1 MSRKSRVIALFPN
14 TLKNKAKT
22 LAIDIRHFFVEKG
35 VDVVAEDS
43 EAEALGAGKLSE
55 ADPASIDFIIS
66 LGGDGTILRLIH
78 KHPEINAPTLGIN
91 LGGLGFMADIPGEN
105 IHASLQGLLDGHYT
119 ISDRMM
125 MEGESPDGNR
135 FFALND
141 LVIHRTQNP
150 SLVDLTINV
159 GGIYLN
165 TFSADGVIVASPSGS
180 TAYSLSAGGP
190 ILTPGVEA
198 FVLTPICPH
207 TISNRPIVLKASDD
221 IEVQYISPHDPVEII
236 SDGIPLSRMRT
247 GETFRIRRSKRLF
260 SLVHMPYHDYYS
272 TLRSKLGWTG
282 KLKT

>member
-1 MSRKSRVIALFPN
+1 MMIALFPN
-14 TLKNKAKT
+14 TLKDKAKAI
-22 LAIDIRHFFVEKG
+22 AIDIRHFFVEKG
-35 VDVVAEDS
+35 VTVVAEDS
-43 EAEALGAGKLSE
+43 EAEALQAMKLSDV
-55 ADPASIDFIIS
+55 DPASINFMIS

-78 KHPEINAPTLGIN
+78 KHPEIVAPLLGIN
-91 LGGLGFMADIPGEN
+91 LGGLGFMADIPSQN
-105 IHASLQGLLDGHYT
+105 ILGSLQELLDGRFT
-119 ISDRMM
+119 ISQRMM
-125 MEGESPDGNR
+125 MEGISPDGAR

-141 LVIHRTQNP
+141 LVIHRAQNP
-150 SLVDLTINV
+150 SLVDLSINV
-159 GGIYLN
+159 GGTYLN
-165 TFSADGVIVASPSGS
+165 TFSADGVIIATPSGS

-207 TISNRPIVLKASDD
+207 TISNRPIVLKANDE
-221 IEVQYISPHDPVEII
+221 IEILYVSQHDPLEII

-247 GETFRIRRSKRLF
+247 GETFRIRRSQRLF